1 MRRNSTIKNYDGPGR
16 DLGVLLATTGDDDRY
31 RHTRNE
37 AMKRASSSGQILIL
51 YDLDAPTLLG
61 DPLPTWW
68 SGEGSEDLFSRR
80 LDQIRLRAAGRAT
93 IADQVGEAEAK
104 GIMAFGWLPSRKG
117 SSPLSEYA
125 HEQGVTTVVVP
136 ADLNDLEGLQALGAD
151 EAGTTAQPGF
161 TVIVVAEPVLEP

>member
-1 MRRNSTIKNYDGPGR
+1 
-16 DLGVLLATTGDDDRY
+16 
-31 RHTRNE
+31 
-37 AMKRASSSGQILIL
+37 MKRASSGGQILIL

-93 IADQVGEAEAK
+93 IADQVTEAESL
-104 GIMAFGWLPSRKG
+104 GIKAFGWLPSRKG

-125 HEQGVTTVVVP
+125 REQGVTTVVVP
-136 ADLNDLEGLQALGAD
+136 ADLNDLEGLQALGAGD
-151 EAGTTAQPGF
+151 AGTTAQPGF
-161 TVIVVAEPVLEP
+161 TLIVVAEPVLEPKA